1 MSLWLRTAAAAGVL
15 AVVIA
20 ATCPSRAQS
29 PRGVGSHGVYTA
41 AQAAAGARLYAA
53 QCSACH
59 GATLR
64 GGVGPALIGD
74 AFTAQ
79 WTGEPASD
87 PYRMMTTNMPLTA
100 PGSLKPAEY
109 LEIMAFILQKN
120 AFGAGVTPLTPAS
133 LRSIT
138 IVAPPNSPPP
148 GK

>member
-1 MSLWLRTAAAAGVL
+1 MERIRTAAAVGVL

-29 PRGVGSHGVYTA
+29 AGMAGSHGVYTA
-41 AQAAAGARLYAA
+41 AQATAGARLYAA
-53 QCSACH
+53 QCSSCH
-59 GATLR
+59 GASLR

-87 PYRMMTTNMPLTA
+87 PYTMMTTNMPQTA

-109 LEIMAFILQKN
+109 LDIMAFILQKN
-120 AFGAGVTPLTPAS
+120 AFPAGAMPLTAGA

-138 IVAPPNSPPP
+138 LHAPPNSAPVG